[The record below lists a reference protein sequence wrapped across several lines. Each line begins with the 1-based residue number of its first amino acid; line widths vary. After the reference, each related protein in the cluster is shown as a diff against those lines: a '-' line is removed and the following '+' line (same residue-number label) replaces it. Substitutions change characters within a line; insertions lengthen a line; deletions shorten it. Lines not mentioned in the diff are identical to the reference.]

1 MPAGKE
7 SPAAGGSPAS
17 RLLRPVP
24 ASPRPRR
31 PRSAPRAAR
40 SPRSHGDVV
49 EDEPGRGQ
57 GAQLLLLAIL
67 LLLHGAVAAAVL
79 LAGRH
84 GSPAGSAAR
93 TAGRRG
99 SLRGGAGAALT
110 AGPSAVSHPICLPRG
125 PLPPPAAHMALRA
138 PPSAP
143 RVSPGHQEPAGAGE
157 PPAAGTSCWD
167 GTWPCCWPSGS
178 GHSPPQKQWQKRAQF
193 LETQKYVSEIEHPG
207 VWPETDWWEY
217 AQAPISEGQRTTCQ
231 GDLESL
237 VGLHKYHPQYMRN
250 TKDHVWEGEIS
261 SKGLK
266 STQVADWR
274 MRFECACYLV
284 NVCSLCKCTGNL
296 SQHREHCWDWLWK
309 GDSLSLS

>member
-1 MPAGKE
+1 MPAGEE

-17 RLLRPVP
+17 RLSRPVP

-40 SPRSHGDVV
+40 SPRCHGDVV

-57 GAQLLLLAIL
+57 GAQLLLLAVL

-84 GSPAGSAAR
+84 GSLAGSAAR

-110 AGPSAVSHPICLPRG
+110 AGPGAVSHPICLPRG

-143 RVSPGHQEPAGAGE
+143 RVSPGQPEPAGAGE

-167 GTWPCCWPSGS
+167 GTWPDRQAAGTDHLRKSDRKGRSSWKHRNMCLRLNSRESGRRLT
-178 GHSPPQKQWQKRAQF
+178 GGNMPRPPPQRAK
-193 LETQKYVSEIEHPG
+193 EPPARVTSRV
-207 VWPETDWWEY
+207 
-217 AQAPISEGQRTTCQ
+217 
-231 GDLESL
+231 
-237 VGLHKYHPQYMRN
+237 
-250 TKDHVWEGEIS
+250 
-261 SKGLK
+261 
-266 STQVADWR
+266 
-274 MRFECACYLV
+274 
-284 NVCSLCKCTGNL
+284 
-296 SQHREHCWDWLWK
+296 
-309 GDSLSLS
+309 